1 MATLDINNFSRDTK
15 RKASLTFSLVTT
27 LIIISS
33 LSFLI
38 NINTM
43 ENVVA
48 TIASRNTTITAI
60 PPTIEAQSPVD
71 AKTGQE
77 IVLPPEKLLE
87 TNPVTGQAEVI
98 GDAIIKDPVIRGGSL
113 TTTSEGDPIPLG
125 PMFGIPVEMP
135 DVLGSVSPTLN
146 IGGSD
151 NPGSMNTNSR
161 SEPTSN
167 SVNTNSRSEPTSNSV
182 NTNSRSEPTSNSV
195 NTNSRSEPTFNP
207 MFSNCDTNQFE
218 VAQYS
223 ISGNFNKDGSLQGK
237 DFSLDIMAD
246 IINNDNSKFDSK
258 DYPYKASF
266 NTSNEEIPINIKKI
280 ITTCADITDLDVIEN
295 DEANHNIN
303 N

>member
-1 MATLDINNFSRDTK
+1 
-15 RKASLTFSLVTT
+15 
-27 LIIISS
+27 
-33 LSFLI
+33 
-38 NINTM
+38 M

-48 TIASRNTTITAI
+48 TIVSGNTTITAT

-167 SVNTNSRSEPTSNSV
+167 SVNTNSRSEPT
-182 NTNSRSEPTSNSV
+182 
-195 NTNSRSEPTFNP
+195 FNP

-295 DEANHNIN
+295 DEANRNIN